1 MATFKVRTYL
11 STFVDVEVE
20 ALTETEA
27 IEAVENDSDLWFA
40 NIDQLESNMVCQ
52 EGMSEVY

>member
-11 STFVDVEVE
+11 STFVDVEVD

-27 IEAVENDSDLWFA
+27 IEAVEKNSDIWFS
-40 NIDQLESNMVCQ
+40 NSDQLESNMVCQ

>member
-27 IEAVENDSDLWFA
+27 IQSVENDSDLWFA
-40 NIDQLESNMVCQ
+40 NSDQLKSNMVCQ

>member
-1 MATFKVRTYL
+1 MAKFKVRTYL

-27 IEAVENDSDLWFA
+27 IEQVENDSDIWFA
-40 NIDQLESNMVCQ
+40 NAEQLKNNMACQ

>member
-11 STFVDVEVE
+11 STFVDVEVD

-27 IEAVENDSDLWFA
+27 IEEVEKNSDIWFA
-40 NIDQLESNMVCQ
+40 NSDQLESNMVCQ

>member
-40 NIDQLESNMVCQ
+40 NSDQLKSNMVCQ

>member
-1 MATFKVRTYL
+1 MAKFKVRTYL
-11 STFVDVEVE
+11 STFVDVEVD

-27 IEAVENDSDLWFA
+27 IDAVEKNSDIWFS
-40 NIDQLESNMVCQ
+40 NSDQLESNMVCQ

>member
-1 MATFKVRTYL
+1 MAKFIVRTYL
-11 STFVDVEVE
+11 STCVDVEVE

-40 NIDQLESNMVCQ
+40 NSDQLKSNMVCQ
-52 EGMSEVY
+52 EGMSEVH